1 MLKILNVQT
10 DIRIE
15 SKSLTPYATL
25 PADLPP
31 DCTSLIACVM
41 ATYVC
46 HFHTQSLPFSKTD
59 FLLPQTLRDYLLKM
73 IIKERSKLLIEV
85 KRVKVLCSTMQQLCR
100 VSTMFVSVQL
110 SKGKT
115 NRIVDSNTSIN
126 QVEVPGFIC
135 AGVCECELHWWQV
148 CWSCCCC
155 LAYQLQLCIF

>member
-1 MLKILNVQT
+1 MLKILDVQT

-15 SKSLTPYATL
+15 SKSLTAYATL
-25 PADLPP
+25 PAALPP

-59 FLLPQTLRDYLLKM
+59 FHLPQTLRDYLLKI

-85 KRVKVLCSTMQQLCR
+85 KTVKVLWSTMQQLCR

-110 SKGKT
+110 SKGET

-126 QVEVPGFIC
+126 QVEVPRGIGG
-135 AGVCECELHWWQV
+135 GVCEFEMHWWKI
-148 CWSCCCC
+148 CGSCRCC
-155 LAYQLQLCIF
+155 LTYQLQGCIF